1 MFYII
6 SSIGDFE
13 VARERLVSA
22 CLKRG
27 VEYEVLDPLRFDPRE
42 RNFSASDS
50 FYRISLTSR
59 AKTLDIYLTKMKCRS
74 LKVPNFVRLDTIE
87 RDIICAE
94 SGITCIPTIY
104 FPVLEPIRLLKQV
117 ESLGGFPV
125 IVKEMGSSS
134 GGGIM
139 KVDSMSSLLSIL
151 RTVIDRASGKVFLKK
166 YIEHDEQARI
176 IVLGEKVIGEKG
188 NIKVGEEVVLNTGV
202 DFTQVKRDYSLE
214 IKEMAIKAVK
224 VLGLSFGG
232 VDILIGKDGKNYL
245 AEVNMPCAFKYVED
259 VAGVD
264 IAGQI
269 VDFLN

>member
-6 SSIGDFE
+6 SSTSDFE
-13 VARERLVSA
+13 VARERLIAA
-22 CLKRG
+22 CTVKKVKYR
-27 VEYEVLDPLRFDPRE
+27 VLDPLRFDPRE
-42 RNFSASDS
+42 SKFSREDS
-50 FYRISLTSR
+50 FYRISLTNR
-59 AKTLDIYLTKMKCRS
+59 AKMLDIYLTKMGCRS
-74 LKVPNFVRLDTIE
+74 LRVANFTRLDTIE
-87 RDIICAE
+87 RDFMCAE
-94 SGITCIPTIY
+94 AGIECIPTIY
-104 FPVLEPIRLLKQV
+104 FPVLEPVGLAKQV
-117 ESLGGFPV
+117 ESLGGFPI

-139 KVDSMSSLLSIL
+139 KIDSMSSLLSIL
-151 RTVIDRASGKVFLKK
+151 RNVIDRASGKVFLKK

-176 IVLGEKVIGEKG
+176 IVLGKKVIGEKG

-202 DFTQVKRDYSLE
+202 NFTQVKRSFSTE
-214 IKEMAIKAVK
+214 IKNMAIKAVQ

-259 VAGVD
+259 VSGVD

-269 VDFLN
+269 VEFLN

>member
-6 SSIGDFE
+6 SSINEFE
-13 VARERLVSA
+13 VARERLISA
-22 CLKRG
+22 CIKRHI
-27 VEYEVLDPLRFDPRE
+27 EYEVLDPLRFDPRD
-42 RNFSASDS
+42 RSFSAKDS

-87 RDIICAE
+87 RDLMCAE
-94 SGITCIPTIY
+94 AGIECIPTIY
-104 FPVLEPIRLLKQV
+104 FPVLEPVGLLKQV

-139 KVDSMSSLLSIL
+139 KIDSMSSLLSIL
-151 RTVIDRASGKVFLKK
+151 RTVIERASGKVFLKK

-176 IVLGEKVIGEKG
+176 VVLGDKVVGEKG
-188 NIKVGEEVVLNTGV
+188 NIKVGEEIVLNTGI
-202 DFTQVKRDYSLE
+202 DFTQEKRDYPRQV
-214 IKEMAIKAVK
+214 KEMAIKAVK

-232 VDILIGKDGKNYL
+232 VDILIGNDGKHYL

-259 VAGVD
+259 VAQVD

>member
-6 SSIGDFE
+6 SSISEFE

-22 CLKRG
+22 CIKRH
-27 VEYEVLDPLRFDPRE
+27 VEYEVIDPLRFDPRE
-42 RNFSASDS
+42 RSFSAKDS
-50 FYRISLTSR
+50 FYRISLTNR
-59 AKTLDIYLTKMKCRS
+59 AKSLDIYLTKMNCRS

-87 RDIICAE
+87 RDLMCGEA
-94 SGITCIPTIY
+94 GIECIPTIY
-104 FPVLEPIRLLKQV
+104 FPVLEPNVLLKQV

-139 KVDSMSSLLSIL
+139 KIDSMSSLLSIL
-151 RTVIDRASGKVFLKK
+151 RTVIERASGKVFLKK
-166 YIEHDEQARI
+166 YIEHEEQARI
-176 IVLGEKVIGEKG
+176 IVLGGRVVGEKG
-188 NIKVGEEVVLNTGV
+188 NVKVGDEIVLNTGV
-202 DFTQVKRDYSLE
+202 NFTQVKRNYSKH
-214 IKEMAIKAVK
+214 IKEMAIKAIK

>member
-6 SSIGDFE
+6 SSITDFE
-13 VARERLVSA
+13 VARERLISA
-22 CLKRG
+22 CLKKQIKF
-27 VEYEVLDPLRFDPRE
+27 EVLDPLRFDPRE
-42 RNFSASDS
+42 RVFSAKDS

-59 AKTLDIYLTKMKCRS
+59 AKILDIYLTKMKCRS

-87 RDIICAE
+87 RDLMCSEA
-94 SGITCIPTIY
+94 GIECIPTIY
-104 FPVLEPIRLLKQV
+104 FPVLEPARLLKQV
-117 ESLGGFPV
+117 ESLGGFPI

-176 IVLGEKVIGEKG
+176 IVLGDKVIGEKG
-188 NIKVGEEVVLNTGV
+188 NVKVGDEIVLNTGM
-202 DFTQVKRDYSLE
+202 DFTQEKRSYSSV
-214 IKEMAIKAVK
+214 IKEMAVKAVK

-232 VDILIGKDGKNYL
+232 VDVLIGKDGKNYL

-259 VAGVD
+259 VAHVD

>member
-6 SSIGDFE
+6 SSTSDYE
-13 VARERLVSA
+13 VARERLVEA
-22 CLKRG
+22 CVKQK
-27 VEYEVLDPLRFDPRE
+27 VKYEVIDPLRFDPRE
-42 RNFSASDS
+42 RSFSSKDS
-50 FYRISLTSR
+50 FYRISLTNR
-59 AKTLDIYLTKMKCRS
+59 AKSLDIYLTKMGCRS

-87 RDIICAE
+87 RDLMCREA
-94 SGITCIPTIY
+94 GIECIPTIY
-104 FPVLEPIRLLKQV
+104 FPVLDATRLDEQV
-117 ESLGGFPV
+117 KSLGGFPI

-139 KVDSMSSLLSIL
+139 KIDSMSSLLSIL
-151 RTVIDRASGKVFLKK
+151 RTVIERASGKVFLKK

-176 IVLGEKVIGEKG
+176 VVLGGKVVGEKG
-188 NIKVGEEVVLNTGV
+188 NVKVGEEIVLNTGMN
-202 DFTQVKRDYSLE
+202 FTQVKRDYPIE
-214 IKEMAIKAVK
+214 VKEMAIKAVET
-224 VLGLSFGG
+224 LGLSFGG